1 MQDELLLR
9 QWTAAHDQFSADL
22 ARLFAKIRAWPAA
35 RTRARRAMS
44 RTYAATQNAERALHT
59 ASDSLLGGL
68 AAVAT
73 TAVLFTAV
81 VLVANASLPEAGIA
95 SPDLALASEWKTAS
109 SSAPDRQG

>member
-9 QWTAAHDQFSADL
+9 QWTASHGQFSADL

-35 RTRARRAMS
+35 RARTQRTMS
-44 RTYAATQNAERALHT
+44 RTYAVAENADRSLHT
-59 ASDSLLGGL
+59 AADSLLGGL

-81 VLVANASLPEAGIA
+81 VLVANASLPESGIA
-95 SPDLALASEWKTAS
+95 SADPALASEWKTAS
-109 SSAPDRQG
+109 SSAPVRPA